1 MALRSHRSLLSLLV
15 VALLGAGC
23 TGGSQDEETAG
34 QPEADPG
41 VVVGPD
47 GYGAVITRTADGVPH
62 IRAQD
67 LEGVLFG
74 QGWASAEDH
83 PCDLVDQIL
92 KVHSLR
98 AATFGPGEDDAN
110 VSSDFGWRVLGV
122 ADRAQLDWERESST
136 ARSIVES
143 FVAGWNAQIETIGD
157 EGVDDWCRDAGWM
170 RTITAEELYAYSR
183 SVPLLASGARLAGF
197 VATARPPGDPGATTT
212 TEAALSSQ
220 PRRDRGEATASEA
233 AAVDGSGLASNGWAI
248 GSERSA
254 AGGGMVLG
262 NPHFPWIGELRFWEV
277 HLSTDDGLDVY
288 GAQLLGLPLVGIGFT
303 EGMAW
308 THTVS
313 AGRRFTAYQMQLDPA
328 DPTRYLFDGQ
338 SVPMTPHEI
347 TVEVRAE
354 DGSTSPITRTYW
366 STQFGPVID
375 FPGVGWTEEVTVSYR
390 DANFDN
396 ADFIEMYLD
405 IDRAGSLDDLI
416 AAQEEYQA
424 VPLFNTVAA
433 GADGRTWYADTAVT
447 PYLSEEALAAYQQRL
462 DAGGLTKL
470 AQASNAVL
478 LEGNTSRDV
487 WVDDPE
493 APWSGVLPWSKL
505 PMIERTDYVMNAND
519 SYWVPNATAFIDGEF
534 SPLQGLA
541 GTARSVRTRQN
552 LAVLD
557 DRSPSGPSGED
568 GRFTLD
574 ELAGAALLD
583 GAYTEVQWR
592 EGVVERCR
600 TATATVTS
608 PDLLDRGGAVV
619 VPSRTVDLPASGA
632 CEVLAAWD
640 GLYDVDSRGAVLWRE
655 AVARID
661 NATAWATPFDPARPA
676 TTPSGLAGR
685 SAEGPDPFLTAL
697 ASSVALLDHAGVP
710 LDVALGEVQYDA
722 RQPEE
727 HLAVPGG
734 LGQEGITNVVTHV
747 PTAAGTLQEQ
757 PDLPQPL
764 VKGSTLTGVGYPINY
779 GTSFLMAVE
788 LTEDGPRARTLLTY
802 GETGDPGL
810 AGFSSQMVDFA
821 QKRWKTVR
829 FTRADIAAD
838 PDATVTEV
846 AG

>member
-1 MALRSHRSLLSLLV
+1 VLAVLV

-23 TGGSQDEETAG
+23 TGGDEGAEGAG
-34 QPEADPG
+34 GGEGDPAIP
-41 VVVGPD
+41 VGPA

-62 IRAQD
+62 IRARD

-83 PCDLVDQIL
+83 PCDLVDQVL
-92 KVHSLR
+92 KVQSLR

-110 VSSDFGWRVLGV
+110 VSSDFGWKMLGV
-122 ADRAQLDWERESST
+122 ADRARLDWERESAT
-136 ARSIVES
+136 TRSIVES
-143 FVAGWNAQIETIGD
+143 FVAGWNAQIETVGD
-157 EGVDDWCRDAGWM
+157 DGVDDWCGAAGWM
-170 RTITAEELYAYSR
+170 RRITAEELYAYAR

-197 VATARPPGDPGATTT
+197 VAAARPPGEPPAKMTEGALRWQPGRGSGGPTTP
-212 TEAALSSQ
+212 E
-220 PRRDRGEATASEA
+220 PGPM
-233 AAVDGSGLASNGWAI
+233 DGSGIASNGWAI

-254 AGGGMVLG
+254 TRGGMVLG

-328 DPTRYLFDGQ
+328 DPTRYLFDGR

-354 DGSTSPITRTYW
+354 DGSTSPLTRTYW
-366 STQFGPVID
+366 STQFGPVIN
-375 FPGVGWTEEVTVSYR
+375 FPGVGWTEEATVSYR

-405 IDRAGSLDDLI
+405 IDRAGSLDDLV
-416 AAQEEYQA
+416 AAQRKHQA

-433 GADGRTWYADTAVT
+433 GADGRTWYADTAAT

-462 DAGGLTKL
+462 EAGGLTKL
-470 AQASNAVL
+470 VQASNAVL
-478 LEGNTSRDV
+478 LEGNTSRDE

-493 APWSGVLPWSKL
+493 APWPGVLPWSKL

-519 SYWVPNATAFIDGEF
+519 SYWVPNATAFIAGDF

-568 GRFTLD
+568 GRFTLE
-574 ELAGAALLD
+574 ELTDAALLD

-592 EGVVERCR
+592 AGVVQRCR
-600 TATATVTS
+600 SATAAVTS
-608 PDLLDRGGAVV
+608 LDLLDGEGAVV
-619 VPSRTVDLPASGA
+619 VPSRAVDLPATGA
-632 CEVLAAWD
+632 CEVLAGWD

-655 AVARID
+655 TVARID
-661 NATAWATPFDPARPA
+661 NTSVWATPFDPAQPA
-676 TTPSGLAGR
+676 TTPNGLA
-685 SAEGPDPFLTAL
+685 SPATEGPDPVLAAL
-697 ASSVALLDHAGVP
+697 ASSVALLEHAGIP

-722 RQPEE
+722 RLPEE

-734 LGQEGITNVVTHV
+734 LGQEGVTNVVTDV
-747 PTAAGTLQEQ
+747 RTAAGTLQQQ
-757 PDLPQPL
+757 PELPEPL
-764 VKGSTLTGVGYPINY
+764 VKGSTLTAVGYPINY

-788 LTEDGPRARTLLTY
+788 LTDEGPRARTILTY
-802 GETGDPGL
+802 GETGDPEL
-810 AGFSSQMVDFA
+810 PGFSSQMEDFA
-821 QKRWKTVR
+821 QKRWKPVR
-829 FTRADIAAD
+829 FTQADIAAD
-838 PDATVTEV
+838 PDARVEEV
-846 AG
+846 SA